1 MQLFQLLLAT
11 FAGLP
16 AQGGL
21 NSQNTKM
28 IQRIQSVFLLLLA
41 LCMIA
46 VLFLPLWHK
55 ADPNTG
61 QELVLTATSY
71 AYNFQVKDPRNG
83 LAAPANVWLIAVFA
97 VLSAAVALF
106 EIFQFR
112 NRFLQLKLGMLN
124 LLLIL
129 CTIGAGFYFSN
140 LGEQMLNIKM
150 LGTYQAGFYLPTL
163 ALMLNLL
170 ANRFIRRDE
179 QLVRSMDRLR

>member
-1 MQLFQLLLAT
+1 
-11 FAGLP
+11 
-16 AQGGL
+16 
-21 NSQNTKM
+21 M

-41 LCMIA
+41 LSMIA
-46 VLFLPLWHK
+46 VLFLPIWHK
-55 ADPNTG
+55 ADPLTG
-61 QELVLTATSY
+61 QELTMTATGF
-71 AYNFQVKDPRNG
+71 AYNQPGAGRP
-83 LAAPANVWLIAVFA
+83 APGNVWIIAAFA
-97 VLSAAVALF
+97 AASAAVALF

-112 NRFLQLKLGMLN
+112 NRFTQLRLGILN

-140 LGEQMLNIKM
+140 LGEQMLNVKM

-163 ALMLNLL
+163 ALLLNLL